1 MRIKLKSDISMGE
14 LLTSLSILISLT
26 ALLINW
32 NKDRQIEVKRQS
44 AAIKELSIQAFS
56 NVVFWKDLNL
66 HFFDRADV
74 TIKDAARLF
83 ALNKK
88 NILTRDLF
96 AKEINQIRNEIDY
109 EILQKDLKTF
119 HFKLLN
125 YGLDPDSTFI
135 RTITYINTILEIN
148 YKDYQQDTE
157 RIILSEEIPKTKETA
172 ILGDKLRSINNVYR
186 RKTKDLFKLEST
198 KLQDYLHSIIIKTD
212 QEIFYHK

>member
-1 MRIKLKSDISMGE
+1 MGE

-83 ALNKK
+83 ALNKN